1 MPRLTVRQSNGTTS
15 IWNETWTNPHNKY
28 FDVIFHNDSLAVT
41 NGDKIYVQT
50 HKTHHFCTSE
60 IAFTLQSQSSAAVV
74 GFFGEDKEI
83 NIPQST
89 KKNEIKV
96 TIESFIYIS
105 WRRMCICW
113 HA

>member
-50 HKTHHFCTSE
+50 HKTHHFGTSE

-89 KKNEIKV
+89 KKK
-96 TIESFIYIS
+96 TK
-105 WRRMCICW
+105 
-113 HA
+113 